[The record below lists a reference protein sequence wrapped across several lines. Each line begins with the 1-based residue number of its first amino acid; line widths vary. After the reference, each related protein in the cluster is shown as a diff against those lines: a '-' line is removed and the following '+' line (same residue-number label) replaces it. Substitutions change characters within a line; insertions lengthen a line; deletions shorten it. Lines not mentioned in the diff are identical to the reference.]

1 MNVNKMAATD
11 PLSQASPMIR
21 FPGLA
26 EGARR
31 TAFAVLAASIAACT
45 SEAQQSAPPRGPT
58 EVQAITLRA
67 ADLPLE
73 LEYPARVHGS
83 REVEIR
89 PRVGGILEKRNYVEG
104 TRVEAG
110 QSLFTIDPQ
119 PYRNAAAR
127 AEADLAAAR
136 ARVAQAGREVDR
148 LRPLI
153 SAKLA
158 SRRDLDN
165 AESGLQIAGA
175 EQQGAEARLRE
186 AKLNLEYTRV
196 ESPLTGIAGRA
207 LPSEGALLAGAETL
221 LTRVTRIDPVHVL
234 FGVPDNDQLRLQRDA
249 ASGELKLPADNR
261 YQADI
266 VLADGSRYPVQGVVD
281 FTSVLIDRATGTS
294 EVRAVVA
301 NPDGV
306 LRPGQFVR
314 VRLHGAL
321 RPNAVEVPQRAV
333 LEGPA
338 GRFVY
343 VIEDGKAAV
352 RPVDTADWRGD
363 AVAIRSGLADGDRV
377 IVDGVLKIGPGAPVH
392 TADVAPGG

>member
-1 MNVNKMAATD
+1 
-11 PLSQASPMIR
+11 MIR
-21 FPGLA
+21 LRTPAARICPAALA
-26 EGARR
+26 V
-31 TAFAVLAASIAACT
+31 VLAACS
-45 SEAQQSAPPRGPT
+45 SEAQHGAPPRGPV
-58 EVQAITLRA
+58 EVRAITLSV

-89 PRVGGILEKRNYVEG
+89 PRVGGILERRNYVEG
-104 TRVEAG
+104 ARVEAG

-119 PYRNAAAR
+119 PYRMATAR

-136 ARVAQAGREVDR
+136 ARVAQAGREVKR

-153 SAKLA
+153 DAKLA

-165 AESGLQIAGA
+165 AESSLQIANA

-186 AKLNLEYTRV
+186 ARLNLEYTRV

-234 FGVPDNDQLRLQRDA
+234 FGVPDNDQLRLQREA
-249 ASGELKLPADNR
+249 ADGELVLPADNR
-261 YQADI
+261 YQADVI
-266 VLADGSRYPVQGVVD
+266 LADGSRYPLAGAVD
-281 FTSVLIDRATGTS
+281 FTSVVIDRATGTS

-301 NPDGV
+301 NPDGS

-314 VRLHGAL
+314 VRLRGAM

-333 LEGPA
+333 LEGPE

-352 RPVDTADWRGD
+352 RRVDTAEWRGE
-363 AVAIRSGLADGDRV
+363 AVAIRHGLASGDRV
-377 IVDGVLKIGPGAPVH
+377 IVDGLLKIGPGA
-392 TADVAPGG
+392 AVAAVDPTPER

>member
-1 MNVNKMAATD
+1 
-11 PLSQASPMIR
+11 MIR
-21 FPGLA
+21 TSRLA
-26 EGARR
+26 DGARSA
-31 TAFAVLAASIAACT
+31 AFAILAAGLTACT
-45 SEAQQSAPPRGPT
+45 SEAQQSAPPAGPA
-58 EVQAITLRA
+58 EVRTITLRA
-67 ADLPLE
+67 EDLPLA

-104 TRVEAG
+104 ARVEAG
-110 QSLFTIDPQ
+110 QSLFSIDPQ

-136 ARVAQAGREVDR
+136 ARVAQTRREVDR
-148 LRPLI
+148 LAPLI
-153 SAKLA
+153 RAKLA

-165 AESGLQIAGA
+165 AESSLQIARA

-186 AKLNLEYTRV
+186 ARLNLEYTRV

-221 LTRVTRIDPVHVL
+221 LTRVSRIDPVHVL
-234 FGVPDNDQLRLQRDA
+234 FGVPDNDQLRLQRGA
-249 ASGELKLPADNR
+249 ASGELVLPADNR
-261 YQADI
+261 YEADI
-266 VLADGSRYPVQGVVD
+266 ILADGSRYPLTGAVD
-281 FTSVLIDRATGTS
+281 FTSVLIDRSTGTS

-301 NPDGV
+301 NPDGA

-314 VRLHGAL
+314 VRLRGAV

-333 LEGPA
+333 LEGPE

-343 VIEDGKAAV
+343 VVEDGKAAM
-352 RPVDTADWRGD
+352 RPVETADWRGD
-363 AVAIRSGLADGDRV
+363 AVAIRKGLAAGDRV
-377 IVDGVLKIGPGAPVH
+377 IVDGVLKIGPGAPV
-392 TADVAPGG
+392 TAAQAEQGG

>member
-1 MNVNKMAATD
+1 M
-11 PLSQASPMIR
+11 
-21 FPGLA
+21 
-26 EGARR
+26 
-31 TAFAVLAASIAACT
+31 
-45 SEAQQSAPPRGPT
+45 
-58 EVQAITLRA
+58 
-67 ADLPLE
+67 
-73 LEYPARVHGS
+73 
-83 REVEIR
+83 
-89 PRVGGILEKRNYVEG
+89 
-104 TRVEAG
+104 
-110 QSLFTIDPQ
+110 
-119 PYRNAAAR
+119 
-127 AEADLAAAR
+127 
-136 ARVAQAGREVDR
+136 
-148 LRPLI
+148 
-153 SAKLA
+153 
-158 SRRDLDN
+158 
-165 AESGLQIAGA
+165 
-175 EQQGAEARLRE
+175 
-186 AKLNLEYTRV
+186 
-196 ESPLTGIAGRA
+196 
-207 LPSEGALLAGAETL
+207 
-221 LTRVTRIDPVHVL
+221 HVL

-377 IVDGVLKIGPGAPVH
+377 IVDGVLKIGPGAPV
-392 TADVAPGG
+392 TAADVTPGG